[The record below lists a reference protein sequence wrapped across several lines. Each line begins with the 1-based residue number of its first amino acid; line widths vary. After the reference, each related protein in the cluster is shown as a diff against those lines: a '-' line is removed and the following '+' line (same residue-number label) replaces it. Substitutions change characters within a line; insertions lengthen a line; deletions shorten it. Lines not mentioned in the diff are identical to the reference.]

1 MHYNATLRVREL
13 TQNIYDIGDEV
24 AQFIN
29 HVSQAMADWDRELV
43 EDCLHEL
50 VEIIK
55 EGRAEV
61 RPGLMELN
69 GLRQAF
75 ISGIRAGQMSNTQGA
90 AENYPH
96 PGRTLA
102 FMHQPSSQRLAAAVA
117 QNHRVHQA
125 TAPAAPEQPEGPTN
139 QAMASTAAW
148 RLWLRER
155 NEELRTQLEDLE
167 EWVVAQ
173 THAAL
178 ESQSVLLQQS
188 FSQAERTT
196 TAIVQQ
202 WLEALDRQPT
212 LAAAMRGEAPP
223 QFLEDRARVD
233 AIVNKL
239 ARAKRARQTSGT
251 AV

>member
-13 TQNIYDIGDEV
+13 TQNIYDIGDEI

-29 HVSQAMADWDRELV
+29 HVSQSMADWDRELV

-50 VEIIK
+50 VEVIK

-90 AENYPH
+90 PANYPH
-96 PGRTLA
+96 PARTLT
-102 FMHQPSSQRLAAAVA
+102 FMHKPSSQRFIAEDDTEEK
-117 QNHRVHQA
+117 RS
-125 TAPAAPEQPEGPTN
+125 TGPAN

-148 RLWLRER
+148 RIWLRER
-155 NEELRTQLEDLE
+155 NEEFRAQLAELE
-167 EWVVAQ
+167 EWVVEQ

-178 ESQSVLLQQS
+178 VSQSVLLQQC

-196 TAIVQQ
+196 VGIVQQ
-202 WLEALDRQPT
+202 WMEMLERQPT

-223 QFLEDRARVD
+223 QFLEERARVD

-239 ARAKRARQTSGT
+239 ARAKRARQTSTT